1 MVMNSNVVLFAIA
14 ALVLAGAAS
23 QIATRLDAAAPGNLS
38 ATVKLPPAA
47 STPSSTPSHPPQM
60 TVSPRKVV
68 VPRDSRGHY
77 ALEASI
83 NGRRMNVMVDTGA
96 SVVALTKRD
105 ASRLGINP
113 AGSDYTSE
121 VHTANGTV
129 RAARVTLDAIEIGDI
144 RVRDVTGLVVP
155 DDALSEN
162 LLGLSFLSQLKRY
175 EFSDGRLVM
184 EQ

>member
-1 MVMNSNVVLFAIA
+1 MNSNVVLFAIA

-23 QIATRLDAAAPGNLS
+23 QIATKLDAAAPGNLS
-38 ATVKLPPAA
+38 VTVKLPPSA
-47 STPSSTPSHPPQM
+47 PSPTPQM

-83 NGRRMNVMVDTGA
+83 NGRRMDVMVDTGA